1 MLITAPDMKCYIVF
15 RTFQLGICNLNTWFV
30 FQMGNLYFE
39 RSGGFKNPKA
49 RWMTRKVHAV
59 PLRKVRLELK
69 THDIAVY
76 AAHIWFIAQL
86 YSMIVC

>member
-1 MLITAPDMKCYIVF
+1 
-15 RTFQLGICNLNTWFV
+15 
-30 FQMGNLYFE
+30 MGNLYFE